1 MVCLDWTSPRPFNSV
16 ACPTS
21 EHRSPQG
28 VSAFEILFEIPPVP
42 RFRSSCYIA
51 AGSAGT
57 SNRRRWPAHARI
69 QNKVNREKLMGRLEG
84 KSVIITGAGSGIGR
98 AASLLFTKEGA
109 KLIAVDRTEGV
120 KETVEQVRKAG
131 GTAEAV
137 MADAGSEKDVMA
149 FIDKA
154 VSSYGRLDAIW
165 ANAGISGGLVPL
177 AEQTV
182 EHWQEILRI
191 NLIGPFLAIKYAMPH
206 MIKQKYGSIVCTASV
221 AGLKAGASGH
231 PYAASKAGVISLVQ
245 TTAYSLSG
253 TGVRINAVCPG
264 LIETG
269 MTKPIFDNAKERG
282 TQDKIGQLNP
292 LKRPGQ
298 PHELAAMGLFLASDD
313 ASYVNGQAIPVDGGL
328 TASMPY
334 TGKPI

>member
-1 MVCLDWTSPRPFNSV
+1 LKFRTVASADTQNTS
-16 ACPTS
+16 
-21 EHRSPQG
+21 
-28 VSAFEILFEIPPVP
+28 
-42 RFRSSCYIA
+42 
-51 AGSAGT
+51 
-57 SNRRRWPAHARI
+57 
-69 QNKVNREKLMGRLEG
+69 REKLMGRLEG

-98 AASLLFTKEGA
+98 AASLLFSKEGA
-109 KLIAVDRTEGV
+109 KLVIVDRSDSV
-120 KETVEQVRKAG
+120 METAKLVSESG
-131 GTAEAV
+131 GTIEAV
-137 MADAGSEKDVMA
+137 MADAGSESDVKS

-154 VSSYGRLDAIW
+154 VSKYGRLDAIW

-182 EHWQEILRI
+182 EHWQEVLRI
-191 NLIGPFLAIKYAMPH
+191 NLIGPFLAIKHAMPH
-206 MIKQKYGSIVCTASV
+206 MIKQNYGSIVCTASV

-231 PYAASKAGVISLVQ
+231 PYGASKAGVISLVQ

-269 MTKPIFDNAKERG
+269 MTKPIFDNAKQRG
-282 TQDKIGQLNP
+282 TDGKIGQLNP
-292 LKRPGQ
+292 LKRAGQ

-334 TGKPI
+334 AGKPI

>member
-1 MVCLDWTSPRPFNSV
+1 
-16 ACPTS
+16 
-21 EHRSPQG
+21 
-28 VSAFEILFEIPPVP
+28 
-42 RFRSSCYIA
+42 
-51 AGSAGT
+51 
-57 SNRRRWPAHARI
+57 
-69 QNKVNREKLMGRLEG
+69 MGRLEG

-98 AASLLFTKEGA
+98 AASLMFTREGA
-109 KLIAVDRTEGV
+109 KLIAVDRSEGV
-120 KETVEQVRKAG
+120 KETVELVKQQG
-131 GTAEAV
+131 GIAEAV
-137 MADAGSEKDVMA
+137 MADAGSEADVVGFVDRA
-149 FIDKA
+149 A
-154 VSSYGRLDAIW
+154 AAYGKLDVIW
-165 ANAGISGGLVPL
+165 ANAGISGGLKPI

-191 NLIGPFLAIKYAMPH
+191 NLIGPFLAGKYAMPH
-206 MIKQKYGSIVCTASV
+206 MVRQQRGAIVCTASV
-221 AGLKAGASGH
+221 AGLKSGASGH

-269 MTKPIFDNAKERG
+269 MTRPIFDNAKERG
-282 TQDKIGQLNP
+282 TEDKIGQLNP
-292 LKRPGQ
+292 LKRAGQ

-334 TGKPI
+334 AGKPI

>member
-1 MVCLDWTSPRPFNSV
+1 MPQVTSP
-16 ACPTS
+16 
-21 EHRSPQG
+21 
-28 VSAFEILFEIPPVP
+28 FETLFEVSPGE
-42 RFRSSCYIA
+42 R
-51 AGSAGT
+51 
-57 SNRRRWPAHARI
+57 HAV
-69 QNKVNREKLMGRLEG
+69 KLERETHMGRLEG

-98 AASLLFTKEGA
+98 AASLLFAKEGA
-109 KLIAVDRTEGV
+109 KLTAIDRTEAV
-120 KETVEQVRKAG
+120 SETAEQVRKAG
-131 GTAEAV
+131 GIAQGV
-137 MADAGSEKDVMA
+137 MADAGSETDVVSY
-149 FIDKA
+149 IEKA
-154 VSSYGRLDAIW
+154 VSAYGKLDAIW
-165 ANAGISGGLVPL
+165 ANAGISGGLVPI

-191 NLIGPFLAIKYAMPH
+191 NLIGPFLAIKHSVPH
-206 MIKQKYGSIVCTASV
+206 MIKQGAGAILCTASV
-221 AGLKAGASGH
+221 AGLKSGASGH

-269 MTKPIFDNAKERG
+269 MTKPVFDRARERG

-292 LKRPGQ
+292 LKRAGQ
-298 PHELAAMGLFLASDD
+298 PHELAAMGLFLLSDE